1 MARAMTPDE
10 IIEVAFA
17 KLDPVALGAALSVV
31 SALTI
36 FLASAILLLKGGPE
50 VGITLRLLRHYLIG
64 FDMTWTGAMI
74 GAVEAGIGA
83 FAIGYLV
90 AWFRNWLLEAYAH
103 LARRRAK
110 ARAQRDLL
118 DKI

>member
-1 MARAMTPDE
+1 MTPDE
-10 IIEVAFA
+10 VIEAAFA
-17 KLDPVALGAALSVV
+17 KLDPVALGSALSVV

-36 FLASAILLLKGGPE
+36 FLASAILLLKGGPD

-64 FDMTWTGAMI
+64 FDMTWTGATI

-83 FAIGYLV
+83 YALGYLS
-90 AWFRNWLLEAYAH
+90 AWSRNWLLEAYAH
-103 LARRRAK
+103 LARRRAEAK
-110 ARAQRDLL
+110 AQRDLL